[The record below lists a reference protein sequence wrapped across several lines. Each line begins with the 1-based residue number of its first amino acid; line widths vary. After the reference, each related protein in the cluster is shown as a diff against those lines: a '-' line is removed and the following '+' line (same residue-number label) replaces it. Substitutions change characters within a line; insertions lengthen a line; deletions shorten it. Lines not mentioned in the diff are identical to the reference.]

1 MNKKNLVLL
10 LIFIIIFFIIGI
22 IIYPIFYN
30 STNDDLN
37 TNSSSSRNSDKMM
50 SIDLLSNLKFFK
62 ILVGETDSE
71 YGPMYSEKFVTI
83 RAIDSIEKLQEMLA
97 SAKPITLENPRGYD
111 TPTTALCYLEDNS
124 MYSFFVI
131 SPNVI
136 VFSDSDYN
144 KTIYELDSQYNI
156 EEFLTTLYNVNV
168 NSYKYSVSS
177 KNGKYGVKY
186 SNSQNIVEPIYD
198 DVVIINSNVDVFAI
212 TQNGITTFI
221 DKYMENP
228 YPNFE
233 NVELVQSSTTGE
245 YENVI
250 KFIENNKYGLASL
263 DGQILLPAE
272 YDSIESSPSNQ
283 NCLILTNNDT
293 QSIIKLVPYGYED
306 ISGDF

>member
-10 LIFIIIFFIIGI
+10 LTFIIIFFIVGI

-30 STNDDLN
+30 STDDDLDI
-37 TNSSSSRNSDKMM
+37 NSSLTKNSDKMM
-50 SIDLLSNLKFFK
+50 SIDLLSNLSFFK

-71 YGPMYSEKFVTI
+71 YGPIYSEKFVTI
-83 RAIDSIEKLQEMLA
+83 RSTDSIEKLHEML
-97 SAKPITLENPRGYD
+97 STAKPITMDNPRGYD

-131 SPNVI
+131 SPNII

-186 SNSQNIVEPIYD
+186 STSQNIVEPIYD
-198 DVVIINSNVDVFAI
+198 DIVIINSNVDVFAV
-212 TQNGITTFI
+212 TKDGITTFI

-233 NVELVQSSTTGE
+233 NVELVHSSTTGK
-245 YENVI
+245 YENAI
-250 KFIENNKYGLASL
+250 KFMENNKYGLASL

-272 YDSIESSPSNQ
+272 YDSIESSHSNK
-283 NCLILTNNDT
+283 NCLILTNSEN
-293 QSIIKLVPYGYED
+293 QNIIKLVPYGYED
-306 ISGDF
+306 ISSGF

>member
-1 MNKKNLVLL
+1 MNKKNLILL
-10 LIFIIIFFIIGI
+10 LIFIIIFFIIGVI
-22 IIYPIFYN
+22 VYPIFYN
-30 STNDDLN
+30 SNDDDIDMD
-37 TNSSSSRNSDKMM
+37 SSLDKDSNKMM
-50 SIDLLSNLKFFK
+50 SIDILSNLNFFK

-83 RAIDSIEKLQEMLA
+83 RSVDNIEKLREMLA
-97 SAKPITLENPRGYD
+97 SAKPITIDNARGYD

-144 KTIYELDSQYNI
+144 KTIYELNSQYNI

-168 NSYKYSVSS
+168 NSYKYSVYSE
-177 KNGKYGVKY
+177 NGKYGVRY
-186 SNSQNIVEPIYD
+186 SRSQNIIEPIYD
-198 DVVIINSNVDVFAI
+198 NVTIINPNIDVFAV
-212 TQNGITTFI
+212 TKDGITTFI

-233 NVELVQSSTTGE
+233 SVELVPSSITGK
-245 YENVI
+245 YENAI
-250 KFIENNKYGLASL
+250 KFMENDKYGLASL

-272 YDSIESSPSNQ
+272 YDSIESSSNE
-283 NCLILTNNDT
+283 NCLVLTNDGT
-293 QSIIKLVPYGYED
+293 QTVIKLVPYGYED